1 MRVTVVRPGDL
12 GPSEASQWAR
22 FQKSSPELQNPFFS
36 LTFAQIVGRHQ
47 PNSRVAVV
55 EDNGA
60 IQAFLPFDLGPQR
73 IGVPI
78 GDPMNNLQ
86 GFIGSGLPID
96 ARWAVKQ
103 AHLRGWRFNSVPVGQ
118 RAFAPFHYEGTA
130 VPCPVIDLTKNLS
143 HISERRKARR
153 ALEQR
158 FGTVSLEWNSTQP
171 THVGQLIE
179 WKSRKYYGTSQLFSD
194 PTARSI
200 VEELA
205 TSHGDECNGIVSVL
219 FAGGRP
225 AAVHLGLLGSRS
237 LAGWFMSYDPELSRF
252 SPGMV
257 LWSPLA
263 RAAEERGISQI
274 DLGAG
279 QDAYKFGLY
288 NDSYR
293 VAGGA
298 VWVSGAE
305 AVARKT
311 FRRLRARSYSPTT
324 NARSR
329 LWRVSRDTLPT
340 GRPSAPLPPS
350 CSPIPRRRSTRM

>member
-12 GPSEASQWAR
+12 GPSEASLWFR

-36 LTFAQIVGRHQ
+36 LTFAQIVGRHR
-47 PNSRVAVV
+47 PNSRIAVV
-55 EDNGA
+55 EADGS

-73 IGVPI
+73 IGMPI

-96 ARWAVKQ
+96 ARRVVKQ
-103 AHLRGWRFNSVPVGQ
+103 AHLRGWRFNSVPIDQ
-118 RAFAPFHYEGTA
+118 RAIAPFHYERTT
-130 VPCPVIDLTKNLS
+130 VPCPVIDLTKGDLS

-158 FGTVSLEWNSTQP
+158 LGTVLLEWNSTQP
-171 THVGQLIE
+171 AHVDQLIE

-205 TSHGDECNGIVSVL
+205 ASNGDDCRGVVSVL
-219 FAGGRP
+219 FAGARP
-225 AAVHLGLLGSRS
+225 AAVHLGLLGPRS
-237 LAGWFMSYDPELSRF
+237 LVGWFMSYDPELSRLA
-252 SPGMV
+252 PGMM
-257 LWSPLA
+257 LWFPLA
-263 RAAEERGISQI
+263 KAAEERGISEI

-279 QDAYKFGLY
+279 QDTYKFSLS
-288 NDSYR
+288 NDSYM

-298 VWVSGAE
+298 VWISGTE
-305 AVARKT
+305 AAARKA
-311 FRRLRARSYSPTT
+311 FRRLRSLS
-324 NARSR
+324 NSR
-329 LWRVSRDTLPT
+329 E
-340 GRPSAPLPPS
+340 A
-350 CSPIPRRRSTRM
+350 